1 MTDALSDLGK
11 IYDSLAPKIYRY
23 IYHRTG
29 DRELAQDLTSEAFV
43 RFLHSRVQPD
53 NLNAFLYRIAHNL
66 VVDYFRNRPGSDE
79 LGERMI
85 SEIGDPVRLAEIEME
100 RARLRR
106 ALKRLTPEQQQVVVL
121 KFLEGLSNEE
131 IARVLD
137 KPVGSIKSLQHRAL
151 ETLRSLLAVELP
163 DRSLQMNRL

>member
-1 MTDALSDLGK
+1 MTDAYSDLGK
-11 IYDSLAPKIYRY
+11 IYDSFAPKIYRY

-43 RFLHSRVQPD
+43 RFLHARTEPD
-53 NLNAFLYRIAHNL
+53 NLSAFLYRIAHNL
-66 VVDYFRNRPGSDE
+66 IADHFRRSPRCDE
-79 LGERMI
+79 LGEDVVAD
-85 SEIGDPVRLAEIEME
+85 SGDPVRLAEMAME

-137 KPVGSIKSLQHRAL
+137 KPSGSIKSLQHRAL
-151 ETLRSLLAVELP
+151 ETLRSLLAAELP
-163 DRSLQMNRL
+163 DRSLQTNWL